1 MAAEFG
7 EPMENDGNSNAGL
20 GKEILRLVDIDKS
33 FPGVHAVNKISFTLH
48 DNEIVGICGEN
59 GAGKS
64 TLLKMISGVYHQ
76 DSGEI
81 YYLGERVDFRSPE
94 QSIRAGISI
103 IYQELSNLDN
113 LTVAENV
120 FLGRYPLTHGIVDWK
135 RLNRDVKE
143 LMSRYNLDIP
153 PTALMSSLHMAE
165 KQLVEIVKSISTHSR
180 VIIMDEPTS
189 SLGID
194 NVAKLMDIVRRVHAD
209 GISFIFISHRLDELI
224 EICDR
229 IVVLRDGSSVASFEK
244 KDFDKSALVA
254 QMVGREMK
262 QFYTKIDIEKG
273 DTVLELDKVSTR
285 TLRNVSLKVQKGS
298 IVGLYGM
305 AGNGQD
311 DILRLIF
318 GLKTVH
324 TGTIKLFGKPY
335 IPKNP
340 EHAIQSGVVY
350 ISEDRRGTGLSLIH
364 TIRDN
369 IGMANF
375 STFSRYGIM
384 NWKGLTKSAGEWMDK
399 LKIKAPSIN
408 TVTGNLSGGNQQKV
422 ILGKWIENKPRII
435 LFNEPTRGIDVGAKY
450 ELFQIV
456 QELCKEG
463 IAVLMISSDMLEML
477 SMADSIYTVCEG
489 MVTACFGQKEATQEK
504 LLRAAINLT
513 EEK

>member
-1 MAAEFG
+1 
-7 EPMENDGNSNAGL
+7 METDGHGKADA

-33 FPGVHAVNKISFTLH
+33 FPGVHAVNKVNFTLQ

-64 TLLKMISGVYHQ
+64 TLLKIISGVYHQ

-81 YYLGERVDFRSPE
+81 YYLGERVDFKSPQ

-120 FLGRYPLTHGIVDWK
+120 FLGRYPLTRGIVDWK
-135 RLNRDVKE
+135 RLNRDVEE

-165 KQLVEIVKSISTHSR
+165 KQLVEIIKSISTHSR

-194 NVAKLMDIVRRVHAD
+194 NVAKLMDIVRHVHAE

-229 IVVLRDGSSVASFEK
+229 IVVLRDGSSVASFDK

-262 QFYTKIDIEKG
+262 QFYTKIDINKG
-273 DTVLELDKVSTR
+273 GTALELDKVSSR
-285 TLRNVSLKVQKGS
+285 TLRDVSLKVQEGS

-335 IPKNP
+335 EPKNP
-340 EHAIQSGVVY
+340 EHAIQNGVVY
-350 ISEDRRGTGLSLIH
+350 ISEDRRGAGLSLIH

-369 IGMANF
+369 IAMANF
-375 STFSRYGIM
+375 PAFSRYGIM
-384 NWKGLTKSAGEWMDK
+384 NWKKASGSAASWMDK

-408 TVTGNLSGGNQQKV
+408 TVAGNLSGGNQQKV
-422 ILGKWIENKPRII
+422 ILGKWIENKPRVI
-435 LFNEPTRGIDVGAKY
+435 LFNEPTRGIDVGAKH

-456 QELCKEG
+456 QELCQEG

-477 SMADSIYTVCEG
+477 SMADSIYTVCGG
-489 MVTACFGQKEATQEK
+489 MITACFGQKEATQEK

-513 EEK
+513 EEG